1 MRWNLRTVT
10 ANHAFREGTY
20 RPSIEEEQ
28 DRMDLVRHPY
38 CVILLNCTVEVDGL
52 ESEWSYL
59 KQFGF
64 IHPRELEGCVS
75 DDDELFHQ
83 LQATYSQF
91 LSDGDTTKKAENAQC
106 WLKILIDELARFGK
120 PLDNA
125 VQWKTKLEAARFRNV
140 YQEMRRLKE
149 IGRFQGIQ
157 QVKAVESYMP
167 AEFDQVLVLSNKQI
181 QTLVSKLRKELSD
194 PSIHLYIPVY
204 FVWWE
209 KPGSGDDA

>member
-1 MRWNLRTVT
+1 MV
-10 ANHAFREGTY
+10 H
-20 RPSIEEEQ
+20 
-28 DRMDLVRHPY
+28 
-38 CVILLNCTVEVDGL
+38 GL

-83 LQATYSQF
+83 
-91 LSDGDTTKKAENAQC
+91 AENAQC

-140 YQEMRRLKE
+140 YQEMR
-149 IGRFQGIQ
+149 RFQGIQ